1 MYHQSSA
8 RVPEPMDL
16 YERYAP
22 AVLAYLLRQVS
33 LREDA
38 EDLLLEIFLA
48 VVEKGAALHQD
59 EQLVRAFIWSV
70 TRNKV
75 ADHYRRYSRRASIPL
90 VDVEEMI
97 YERDDREPEQ
107 VALRREEYAQL
118 HKLINEL
125 PETQREVVQLRY
137 GHELSY
143 GEIAQIVSKSENAV
157 RMIAH
162 RALNILRGAYSGK
175 PTGRSK

>member
-1 MYHQSSA
+1 MYHQSA
-8 RVPEPMDL
+8 RAAEPMEL

-22 AVLAYLLRQVS
+22 AVLGHLMRQVGS
-33 LREDA
+33 REDA

-48 VVEKGAALHQD
+48 VVEKGPGLSQD

-75 ADHYRRYSRRASIPL
+75 VDYYRRYKRQASVPL

-97 YERDDREPEQ
+97 YERDDQEPEQ

-118 HKLINEL
+118 YQLINAL

-143 GEIAQIVSKSENAV
+143 GEIAQIVAKSESAV
-157 RMIAH
+157 RMILH

-175 PTGRSK
+175 QMGRSK